1 MEPDTSLCPDPESQ
15 STSDSQTL
23 GSFNQSLG
31 TLRTGMA
38 SAELVMKDLRERIS
52 SMQRAADKLYPE
64 NHHVNLPPT
73 HLTRKS
79 RHGPSPAEDGINA
92 GFFSRLAEKSR
103 SIGEHTAILVMNEA
117 CERAAPSTCAAWV
130 IPRTLPHMAT
140 FQSYCLAMQLGR
152 SGSAPLSGY
161 LEGIETR
168 FGLDPSDQEVS
179 ALRNMVAAF
188 P

>member
-1 MEPDTSLCPDPESQ
+1 MLSTYASRSARAGSVDLLHPTTTQLFTLLTSLYFATAYAFTTSHPMEPDTSLCPDPESQ

-79 RHGPSPAEDGINA
+79 RHGPSPAKDGINA
-92 GFFSRLAEKSR
+92 GFFSRRNRPKSP
-103 SIGEHTAILVMNEA
+103 
-117 CERAAPSTCAAWV
+117 RA
-130 IPRTLPHMAT
+130 
-140 FQSYCLAMQLGR
+140 
-152 SGSAPLSGY
+152 
-161 LEGIETR
+161 
-168 FGLDPSDQEVS
+168 
-179 ALRNMVAAF
+179 
-188 P
+188 